1 MGKGVALF
9 IGSMLLLALL
19 THLFPPTEEG
29 FANPAVVVVPFFIS
43 AISSL
48 IYTVVSLIRKDRES
62 KLFKFVVA
70 LNFFVN
76 VFAVAFNV

>member
-48 IYTVVSLIRKDRES
+48 IYTVASLIRKDRES

-76 VFAVAFNV
+76 VFAVASNV